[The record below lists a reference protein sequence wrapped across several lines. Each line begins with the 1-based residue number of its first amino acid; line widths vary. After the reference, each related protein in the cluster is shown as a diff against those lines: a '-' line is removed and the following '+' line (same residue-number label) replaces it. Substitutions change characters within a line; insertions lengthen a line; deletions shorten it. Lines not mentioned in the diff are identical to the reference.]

1 MRRKFNVDFL
11 VLCAKEI
18 YFRNIVDGEK
28 LGARTLHIIVEFPLC
43 EAIRSECVNTAI
55 GLAELVVEER
65 ADNALRKVLPDV
77 ADLLADLIPN
87 VGHIPALHRAFEGNE
102 NRRRAGNCIA
112 LDVVETGSLLEFL
125 LHPIRDLLE
134 RVRDIGTGPKDL

>member
-28 LGARTLHIIVEFPLC
+28 LGARTLHIIAEFPLC
-43 EAIRSECVNTAI
+43 EAIRSECVNNAI

-65 ADNALRKVLPDV
+65 ADNALRKILPDV
-77 ADLLADLIPN
+77 ADLLADLIPD

-102 NRRRAGNCIA
+102 NRRGAGNGVA
-112 LDVVETGSLLEFL
+112 AGVVETRRFLELLL
-125 LHPIRDLLE
+125 YSIGDLLE
-134 RVRDIGTGPKDL
+134 RVR

>member
-11 VLCAKEI
+11 VLYAKEI

-28 LGARTLHIIVEFPLC
+28 LGARTLHIIAEFPLC
-43 EAIRSECVNTAI
+43 EAIRSECVNDAI

-77 ADLLADLIPN
+77 ADLLADLIPD
-87 VGHIPALHRAFEGNE
+87 VGHIPAQHGAFEGDE
-102 NRRRAGNCIA
+102 NRGCAGNGIA
-112 LDVVETGSLLEFL
+112 ADVVEARGCLEL
-125 LHPIRDLLE
+125 R
-134 RVRDIGTGPKDL
+134 